1 MIGDYDTNLWLVTQG
16 SDRGGTNADQ
26 DLPQMADESL
36 YKTHNNDSLHGVNLC
51 VTVKW
56 LIPINKVEARKALKR
71 SNSLEMIIIK
81 SEKKDLLDDEFES
94 GEDEDKVSMLL
105 NSKARK
111 KSKYMT
117 TESVRK
123 WN

>member
-1 MIGDYDTNLWLVTQG
+1 MIGEYDTDWLPRVLTEEEQMQIKTFHKWQMKVSTQ
-16 SDRGGTNADQ
+16 N
-26 DLPQMADESL
+26 
-36 YKTHNNDSLHGVNLC
+36 HDSLHGV
-51 VTVKW
+51 TVKW
-56 LIPINKVEARKALKR
+56 PIPINKVEARKALKR

>member
-1 MIGDYDTNLWLVTQG
+1 
-16 SDRGGTNADQ
+16 
-26 DLPQMADESL
+26 
-36 YKTHNNDSLHGVNLC
+36 
-51 VTVKW
+51 
-56 LIPINKVEARKALKR
+56 VEARKALKR

-117 TESVRK
+117 TESALSILGLTTIREVIQLQH
-123 WN
+123 

>member
-1 MIGDYDTNLWLVTQG
+1 MELN
-16 SDRGGTNADQ
+16 
-26 DLPQMADESL
+26 DLF
-36 YKTHNNDSLHGVNLC
+36 
-51 VTVKW
+51 
-56 LIPINKVEARKALKR
+56 IPINKVEARKALKR

>member
-1 MIGDYDTNLWLVTQG
+1 MTGDYDTNLWLVTQG

-26 DLPQMADESL
+26 DLPQMADEGL
-36 YKTHNNDSLHGVNLC
+36 YKTHNNDPLHG

-56 LIPINKVEARKALKR
+56 PIPINKVEARKALKR
-71 SNSLEMIIIK
+71 SNSLEMIIIN